1 MSMEVWSVEDAK
13 YHGIITRGLSNH
25 SFLTSDP
32 EICRQW
38 LIRVGYHAIPRKG
51 PREHAR
57 LINGDATAVIYSSG
71 LVVTIRGVK

>member
-1 MSMEVWSVEDAK
+1 MTAWSIEEAK

-32 EICRQW
+32 ELCRQW
-38 LIRVGYHAIPRKG
+38 LIDVGYHAVPLHG

-57 LINGDATAVIYSSG
+57 LMNDGGTAVIYSSG
-71 LVVTIRGVK
+71 LVCTLPGVK